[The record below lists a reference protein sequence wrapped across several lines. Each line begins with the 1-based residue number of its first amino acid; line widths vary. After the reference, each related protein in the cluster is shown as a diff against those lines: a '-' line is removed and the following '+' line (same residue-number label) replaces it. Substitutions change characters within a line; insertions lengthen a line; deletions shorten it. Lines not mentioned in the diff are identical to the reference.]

1 MCFSQFPFG
10 NSQKPYI
17 ILKAKQPHVSL
28 SAYWGIFL
36 KKSRTPVLYSGFS
49 HILEPSKVSVVRV
62 AYGLLGYT
70 YLRPKLGEMVKK
82 KNL

>member
-1 MCFSQFPFG
+1 MFQPISFWKQSKTLHNIEG
-10 NSQKPYI
+10 
-17 ILKAKQPHVSL
+17 KAASRQSISL
-28 SAYWGIFL
+28 LGDIL